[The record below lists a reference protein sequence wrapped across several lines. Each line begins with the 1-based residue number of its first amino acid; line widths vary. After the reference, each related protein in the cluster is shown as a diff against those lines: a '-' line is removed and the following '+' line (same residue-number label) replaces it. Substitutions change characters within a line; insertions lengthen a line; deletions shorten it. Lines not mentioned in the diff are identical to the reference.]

1 MRTLRSKQK
10 MVRDKSGKMYHLPII
25 FLGVGLL
32 LLIGLAYVAD
42 DERVT
47 LIALGLAVVVV
58 LGALVYV
65 YIHIISPQRT
75 FRRKLYLLTWNLHK
89 YTIEELKDLY
99 QEVYQLYLKLPEHK
113 KANVYASVTK
123 LRESIEQKM
132 KAAKKLERMM
142 EGLAEGTIQE
152 LQKKYEDA
160 KKVFEELSEGE
171 KQKFQS
177 ALNAVKEKLE
187 RGLQQ

>member
-1 MRTLRSKQK
+1 MGRLLSEK
-10 MVRDKSGKMYHLPII
+10 MLGNKKGKMYHLPVV
-25 FLGVGLL
+25 FLGIGLL

-65 YIHIISPQRT
+65 YMHIISPQRT

-113 KANVYASVTK
+113 KANVYASLTK
-123 LRESIEQKM
+123 LRESIEEKM

-152 LQKKYEDA
+152 LQKKYEEA
-160 KKVFEELSEGE
+160 KKVFEELSSGE
-171 KQKFQS
+171 QQKFQA

>member
-1 MRTLRSKQK
+1 MRGNKK
-10 MVRDKSGKMYHLPII
+10 GKMYHLPII

-32 LLIGLAYVAD
+32 LLIGLVLVAD
-42 DERVT
+42 NELVT
-47 LIALGLAVVVV
+47 LIALGLAVLAV

-75 FRRKLYLLTWNLHK
+75 FRRTLYLLTWNLHK
-89 YTIEELKDLY
+89 YTIEELKELY
-99 QEVYQLYLKLPEHK
+99 QEVYKLYLRLPEHK

-152 LQKKYEDA
+152 LQKKYEEA

-171 KQKFQS
+171 KKKFQA

-187 RGLQQ
+187 RGIGQ